1 MTKIS
6 KSPERHTFQAD
17 NYVKR
22 CEEEGTVPSE
32 DYLDLYKSWR
42 QQDDENM
49 VDPKWQKDNL
59 EYDLRS
65 TEWILEKVRGDD
77 VYAQNLYAAMCNND
91 FTKREMWP
99 ILKEQRW
106 SCSWRHAGG
115 IVADMKQEGDY
126 IDWYCSGIR
135 NDGYLD
141 AQTDTSEL
149 TMEQEAFR
157 KKTAAYVPESL
168 VTDEIE
174 NDLFKLGWLVIK
186 YDNTKDI

>member
-17 NYVKR
+17 NYVNR
-22 CEEEGTVPSE
+22 CEEEGKEPSE
-32 DYLDLYKSWR
+32 DYLNLFKTWR
-42 QQDDENM
+42 QQDEENM
-49 VDPKWQKDNL
+49 IDPTWQKDNM

-99 ILKEQRW
+99 ILKEQKW

-135 NDGYLD
+135 NDGYQD
-141 AQTDTSEL
+141 EDDQTEL
-149 TMEQEAFR
+149 TIEQEIIR
-157 KKTAAYVPESL
+157 KKFAAYVPESV

-174 NDLFKLGWLVIK
+174 NDLFRLGWLVIK
-186 YDNTKDI
+186 YDDTKDI